1 MTFQDPL
8 VEVEHQVPAELADFL
23 GMHQEICEL
32 QDDLIE
38 HL

>member
-23 GMHQEICEL
+23 GMHQEIREL
-32 QDDLIE
+32 QDDLI
-38 HL
+38 